1 MNQKYFILT
10 YGCQM
15 NKADS
20 ERIAGKLESDGFVKA
35 KNSGEADFIVL
46 NSCVVRQAAEDSVFG
61 FAKKAQALREI
72 KPDIKIVVTGCLVGV
87 ESDRPKRISLPQL
100 RKKLP
105 WVNDFWPIGKVGL
118 EVSPKR
124 EAKKNALVP
133 ISSGCNNFCTY
144 CVVPYT
150 RGQEKSRCPEEIICE
165 IETLVKNGAEE
176 VLLLGQNVNSYGKD
190 LKPPKSFAELLEA
203 VHSIGK
209 IKKIK
214 FLTAHPKDMSDK
226 LIKTIAELPKID
238 RYLHF
243 PIQAGDDE
251 ILKRMNR
258 GYTVSDYKKLVY
270 KIRQKIPKV
279 EIGTDIIVGFPGETR
294 EQFENTVKVIKE
306 IKFDNAFIAMYSPRQ
321 GTPAANFADDVPQTE
336 KRRRHK
342 ILLELLRKQKLK

>member
-1 MNQKYFILT
+1 
-10 YGCQM
+10 M

-20 ERIAGKLESDGFVKA
+20 ERMAGYFENQGFRKA
-35 KNSGEADFIVL
+35 KTADRADVIVI
-46 NSCVVRQAAEDSVFG
+46 NSCTVRQAAEDSVYGFG
-61 FAKKAQALREI
+61 KKVGELKQKNKDL
-72 KPDIKIVVTGCLVGV
+72 KIILTGCLVGSV
-87 ESDRPKRISLPQL
+87 SDHPQRIKLDDL
-100 RKKLP
+100 KKKIP
-105 WVNDFWPIGKVGL
+105 WVDNFWPIGKIGFDIFPVRT
-118 EVSPKR
+118 SNKT
-124 EAKKNALVP
+124 ALIP
-133 ISSGCNNFCTY
+133 ISFGCNNFCTY

-150 RGQEKSRCPEEIICE
+150 RGTEKSRSMDEIILE
-165 IETLVKNGAEE
+165 VMKAAAEGTEE
-176 VLLLGQNVNSYGKD
+176 VTLLGQNVNSYGKD
-190 LKPPKSFAELLEA
+190 LVPPHSFAKLLRRLHQIE
-203 VHSIGK
+203 G
-209 IKKIK
+209 IKLIK
-214 FLTAHPKDMSDK
+214 FLTSHPKDMTDE
-226 LIKTIAELPKID
+226 LIDAIAGLPKID